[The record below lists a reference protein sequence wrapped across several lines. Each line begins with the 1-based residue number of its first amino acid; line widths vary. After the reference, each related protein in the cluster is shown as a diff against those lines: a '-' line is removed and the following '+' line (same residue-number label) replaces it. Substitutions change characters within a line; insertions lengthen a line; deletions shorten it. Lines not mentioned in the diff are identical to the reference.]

1 MSTNLPRFAL
11 SADPNWL
18 ELLSPEARAFL
29 EGKSDSPG
37 KEYHFTGTELPN
49 HDPPETFDGMQW
61 FVVVCNP
68 KCERRAQLG
77 LRRAGYQTY
86 LPQTKRW
93 VVHARKKEER
103 ENPLFPRYL
112 FIGLRPDQ
120 DFYKLRGVDGVEGVV
135 RDGYGVPARIPA
147 PEDRPHPLAR
157 ILEREQAGEFD
168 FTRLP
173 DLGPQYQPGEAVRI
187 ASATLSAIQGQV
199 AAMLSKGRVDVL
211 VEFMGRMTKVQVKAS
226 ELERL
231 EAAE

>member
-1 MSTNLPRFAL
+1 MTNLPRFAL
-11 SADPNWL
+11 SADPGQ
-18 ELLSPEARAFL
+18 AH
-29 EGKSDSPG
+29 
-37 KEYHFTGTELPN
+37 YFTAPILN
-49 HDPPETFDGMQW
+49 HEPPETFEGFTW

-112 FIGLRPDQ
+112 FIGIKPGQ
-120 DFYKLRGVDGVEGVV
+120 DFFKMRGVDGVEGLV

-147 PEDRPHPLAR
+147 PEPREGQETPPHPLAR
-157 ILEREQAGEFD
+157 LLERELAGEFD
-168 FTRLP
+168 FAREP
-173 DLGPQYQPGEAVRI
+173 EKGPTFEPGEPVVVTSWAFERRQALV
-187 ASATLSAIQGQV
+187 LS
-199 AAMLSKGRVDVL
+199 MLSKGRVEVL
-211 VEFMGRMTKVQVKAS
+211 IDMFGRGARVKLKAT
-226 ELERL
+226 ELQRL

>member
-1 MSTNLPRFAL
+1 MTNLPRFAL
-11 SADPNWL
+11 SAEIQEWL
-18 ELLSPEARAFL
+18 KLAPELVSQF
-29 EGKSDSPG
+29 
-37 KEYHFTGTELPN
+37 KEVPQVNE
-49 HDPPETFDGMQW
+49 DPPETFEGLTW

-120 DFYKLRGVDGVEGVV
+120 DFYKLRGVNGVEGVV

-147 PEDRPHPLAR
+147 AEDRPHPLAR
-157 ILEREQAGEFD
+157 ILERELAGEFD

-173 DLGPQYQPGEAVRI
+173 EVGPQYEPGEVVRLTVG
-187 ASATLSAIQGQV
+187 AFTDLQAQV
-199 AAMLSKGRVDVL
+199 VSMLSKGRVEVL
-211 VEFMGRMTKVQVKAS
+211 LDFMGRGTKVQMKVT
-226 ELERL
+226 ELQRL

>member
-1 MSTNLPRFAL
+1 MEGSSMTNLPRFAL
-11 SADPNWL
+11 SAEVQEWL
-18 ELLSPEARAFL
+18 QLAPELVAQF
-29 EGKSDSPG
+29 
-37 KEYHFTGTELPN
+37 KEVPPVDHT
-49 HDPPETFDGMQW
+49 PPETFEGLTW

-103 ENPLFPRYL
+103 ENPLFSRYI
-112 FIGLRPDQ
+112 FIGLKPGQ

-135 RDGYGVPARIPA
+135 RDGDGVPARIPA

-173 DLGPQYQPGEAVRI
+173 EQGPQYAPGEIVR
-187 ASATLSAIQGQV
+187 LSAGALTDITGHV
-199 AAMLSKGRVDVL
+199 VGMLSKGRVEVL
-211 VEFMGRMTKVQVKAS
+211 IDFMGRGAKVQMKAT
-226 ELERL
+226 ELQRM

>member
-1 MSTNLPRFAL
+1 MTGTTLHRFEL
-11 SADPNWL
+11 SATPGQVHFCR
-18 ELLSPEARAFL
+18 SPII
-29 EGKSDSPG
+29 D
-37 KEYHFTGTELPN
+37 HT
-49 HDPPETFDGMQW
+49 PPETFEGLSW

-112 FIGLRPDQ
+112 FIGLAPGQ
-120 DFYKLRGVDGVEGVV
+120 DFFKMRGVDGVEGLV

-147 PEDRPHPLAR
+147 SENRPHPLAR
-157 ILEREQAGEFD
+157 LLEREQAGEFD

-173 DLGPQYQPGEAVRI
+173 DAGPQYRPGESVR
-187 ASATLSAIQGQV
+187 L
-199 AAMLSKGRVDVL
+199 AAGAFTDLQARVVSMLSKGRVEVL
-211 VEFMGRMTKVQVKAS
+211 LDFMGRGTKVQMKAK
-226 ELERL
+226 ELQRL
-231 EAAE
+231 EVAE

>member
-1 MSTNLPRFAL
+1 MTNRPLIDL
-11 SADPNWL
+11 SAKAQ
-18 ELLSPEARAFL
+18 ELMHLAPDLVSQFREVPL
-29 EGKSDSPG
+29 I
-37 KEYHFTGTELPN
+37 N
-49 HDPPETFDGMQW
+49 HEPPETFEGFTW

-93 VVHARKKEER
+93 VVHARKKEAK

-120 DFYKLRGVDGVEGVV
+120 DFYKMRGVDGVEGIV
-135 RDGYGVPARIPA
+135 RDGYGIPARIPA

-157 ILEREQAGEFD
+157 ILERELAGEFD

-173 DLGPQYQPGEAVRI
+173 DVCPQYSPGEVVRLTVG
-187 ASATLSAIQGQV
+187 AFADLQAQV
-199 AAMLSKGRVDVL
+199 VSMLSKGRVEVVL
-211 VEFMGRMTKVQVKAS
+211 DIMGRAS
-226 ELERL
+226 KR
-231 EAAE
+231 

>member
-1 MSTNLPRFAL
+1 MTNLPRFAL
-11 SADPNWL
+11 SADIGSVHYFR
-18 ELLSPEARAFL
+18 SPII
-29 EGKSDSPG
+29 D
-37 KEYHFTGTELPN
+37 HT
-49 HDPPETFDGMQW
+49 PPETFEGFTW

-112 FIGLRPDQ
+112 FLGIRPNQ
-120 DFYKLRGVDGVEGVV
+120 DFWKMQGVNGVEGIL
-135 RDGYGVPARIPA
+135 RDGYGKPVKIPE
-147 PEDRPHPLAR
+147 PKQKEGQPKLPHPLQR
-157 ILEREQAGEFD
+157 LLDRELAGDFD

-173 DLGPQYQPGEAVRI
+173 ETGPEYKPGEMVR
-187 ASATLSAIQGQV
+187 LSKGALAGMV
-199 AAMLSKGRVDVL
+199 AEVSAMLSKGRVEVL
-211 VEFMGRMTKVQVKAS
+211 VSFMGNVTRAKLAAS
-226 ELERL
+226 EVQRL

>member
-11 SADPNWL
+11 SAEIQAYLDG
-18 ELLSPEARAFL
+18 LSP
-29 EGKSDSPG
+29 DPG
-37 KEYHFTGTELPN
+37 PGHYFTGTELPN
-49 HDPPETFDGMQW
+49 HTPPETFEGFTW

-93 VVHARKKEER
+93 VVHARKKEGR

-112 FIGLRPDQ
+112 FIGLRSDQ

-135 RDGYGVPARIPA
+135 RDGFGVPARIPA

-157 ILEREQAGEFD
+157 LLERELAGEFD

-173 DLGPQYQPGEAVRI
+173 DLGPQYTPGETVRLT
-187 ASATLSAIQGQV
+187 AGAFTDLQARVVS
-199 AAMLSKGRVDVL
+199 MLSKGRVEVL
-211 VEFMGRMTKVQVKAS
+211 IDFLGRKVRLKAKHS
-226 ELERL
+226 SVVRV
-231 EAAE
+231 

>member
-1 MSTNLPRFAL
+1 MEGSSMTDNKLYDL
-11 SADPNWL
+11 SAEVQEWL
-18 ELLSPEARAFL
+18 KLAPELVSQFQEVTPVDHE
-29 EGKSDSPG
+29 
-37 KEYHFTGTELPN
+37 
-49 HDPPETFDGMQW
+49 PPETFEGFTW

-112 FIGLRPDQ
+112 FLGLRNYGRPADEGGQ
-120 DFYKLRGVDGVEGVV
+120 DFYKVRGVDGVEKVV
-135 RDGYGVPARIPA
+135 RFDGVPVQIPGA
-147 PEDRPHPLAR
+147 PLAR
-157 ILEREQAGEFD
+157 LRERESAGEFD

-173 DLGPQYQPGEAVRI
+173 ELGPQYQPGEAVRI
-187 ASATLSAIQGQV
+187 ATATLSAIQGQV

-211 VEFMGRMTKVQVKAS
+211 VEFMGRMTRVQVPATD
-226 ELERL
+226 LQRL

>member
-1 MSTNLPRFAL
+1 MEGSSMTNLPRFDL
-11 SADPNWL
+11 SAEVQEWL
-18 ELLSPEARAFL
+18 QLAPELVAQF
-29 EGKSDSPG
+29 
-37 KEYHFTGTELPN
+37 KEVPPVDHT
-49 HDPPETFDGMQW
+49 PPEIFEGLTW

-103 ENPLFPRYL
+103 ENPLFPRYI
-112 FIGLRPDQ
+112 FIGLKPGQ
-120 DFYKLRGVDGVEGVV
+120 DFYKLRGVDGVESVV

-147 PEDRPHPLAR
+147 AGPPHPLAR
-157 ILEREQAGEFD
+157 ILERELAGEFD

-173 DLGPQYQPGEAVRI
+173 DLGPQYSPGEVVRLTVG
-187 ASATLSAIQGQV
+187 AFMDLQAQV
-199 AAMLSKGRVDVL
+199 VSMLSKGRVEVVL
-211 VEFMGRMTKVQVKAS
+211 DIMGRASKVKMKAT
-226 ELERL
+226 ELQRM

>member
-1 MSTNLPRFAL
+1 MTNLSRLQL
-11 SADPNWL
+11 SAEIQEWL
-18 ELLSPEARAFL
+18 KLAPELVSQF
-29 EGKSDSPG
+29 
-37 KEYHFTGTELPN
+37 KEVQQVNEE
-49 HDPPETFDGMQW
+49 PPETFEGFTW

-112 FIGLRPDQ
+112 FLGLKPGQ
-120 DFYKLRGVDGVEGVV
+120 DFYGMRGVDGVEGVV

-157 ILEREQAGEFD
+157 ILERELAGEFD

-173 DLGPQYQPGEAVRI
+173 NLGPQYAPGEVVRLTVG
-187 ASATLSAIQGQV
+187 AFTDLQAQV
-199 AAMLSKGRVDVL
+199 VSMLSKGRVEVVL
-211 VEFMGRMTKVQVKAS
+211 DIMGRASKVKIKAT
-226 ELERL
+226 ELQRL

>member
-1 MSTNLPRFAL
+1 MTNFPRFAL
-11 SADPNWL
+11 SA
-18 ELLSPEARAFL
+18 EI
-29 EGKSDSPG
+29 GQVH
-37 KEYHFTGTELPN
+37 YFTAPILN
-49 HDPPETFDGMQW
+49 HEPPETFEGLTW

-103 ENPLFPRYL
+103 ESPLFPRYL
-112 FIGLRPDQ
+112 FIGLRSDQ

-147 PEDRPHPLAR
+147 AEDHPHPLAR
-157 ILEREQAGEFD
+157 ILERELAGEFD

-173 DLGPQYQPGEAVRI
+173 DVGPQYAPGEQVR
-187 ASATLSAIQGQV
+187 LSAGALTDITGQV
-199 AAMLSKGRVDVL
+199 VGMLSKGRVEVL
-211 VEFMGRMTKVQVKAS
+211 IDFMGRGTKVQMKAT
-226 ELERL
+226 ELQRL